1 MIRHI
6 TAGGT
11 IIFACER
18 SLLNALGHVSTSN
31 QICFE
36 TVKLESLIRI
46 ISVMLEKRSY
56 WCLCDWMGIHFSMKA
71 VKVSAVE
78 WDVQLSKSF
87 WLYDVQYISHL
98 CLPQL
103 YCWLLYVKIFKMPMM
118 WMMFPTTD
126 RKAADP
132 SQAGDQTDSKLK
144 DSKERWVAH
153 TDSSVS
159 LQLVSWFFLF
169 VFSLHLL
176 LYSLSIIQNL
186 SAKYNSLTRWLLS
199 PIKRALSLT
208 QWCTFVHADTDAHT
222 HTHTHTLT
230 HSMSDSLS
238 LSSTPTRIHF
248 VLLLYFPQ
256 LHGALRLPCV
266 FFLLHAVCEQTAWCE
281 VLWVVAKTRKVLYK
295 YSPFTVCHIKVHR
308 SVGEK
313 QNRKWVNK
321 KISKHRRKASLQS
334 KSLVFAGAVHVHPRT
349 VEVSADDCFTVTVW
363 LHLACKK
370 L

>member
-1 MIRHI
+1 MIGHI

-222 HTHTHTLT
+222 HTHTHSHSQHVWLT
-230 HSMSDSLS
+230 VIVINSHSNPFCFTFILS
-238 LSSTPTRIHF
+238 PAPRCSA
-248 VLLLYFPQ
+248 V
-256 LHGALRLPCV
+256 ALRFFSPPRCV
-266 FFLLHAVCEQTAWCE
+266 WAN
-281 VLWVVAKTRKVLYK
+281 
-295 YSPFTVCHIKVHR
+295 
-308 SVGEK
+308 SVM
-313 QNRKWVNK
+313 W
-321 KISKHRRKASLQS
+321 
-334 KSLVFAGAVHVHPRT
+334 
-349 VEVSADDCFTVTVW
+349 SA
-363 LHLACKK
+363 LSGR
-370 L
+370 

>member
-103 YCWLLYVKIFKMPMM
+103 YCWLLFVKIFKMPMM

-132 SQAGDQTDSKLK
+132 SQARDQTDSKLK

-153 TDSSVS
+153 TGSSVS

-176 LYSLSIIQNL
+176 LYPLSIIQNL

-222 HTHTHTLT
+222 HTHTLSLTACLT
-230 HSMSDSLS
+230 HCHCHQLPLESILFYFYTFP
-238 LSSTPTRIHF
+238 SST
-248 VLLLYFPQ
+248 VLCGCLAFFFSSTLCVSKQ
-256 LHGALRLPCV
+256 RDVKCSEWSLRLERCYISTV
-266 FFLLHAVCEQTAWCE
+266 HL
-281 VLWVVAKTRKVLYK
+281 
-295 YSPFTVCHIKVHR
+295 PFA
-308 SVGEK
+308 
-313 QNRKWVNK
+313 
-321 KISKHRRKASLQS
+321 ISKSTGVLAKSKTENESIRK
-334 KSLVFAGAVHVHPRT
+334 
-349 VEVSADDCFTVTVW
+349 
-363 LHLACKK
+363 
-370 L
+370 